1 MQHEIVSSQRLLNE
15 KGNIAEPGF
24 AKKQYWQ
31 YDRRDIRAPKWRIKE
46 WDYYY
51 IGCQDYGLC
60 LTISDAGYVSSLS
73 VSLLTYGDN
82 PEQWNDGAMGLFPLG
97 KLHLPGTSVTG
108 DISARVGKADMAFLN
123 DGKTRRLKG
132 RFDRFAK
139 SDSALIFDITLT
151 DIPEESMVIAT
162 PFPKAAHFYYNQKIN
177 CMAANGTVEWGG
189 NVYRFDAE
197 KGAMGT
203 LDWGRGV
210 WTYDNTWYWGSG
222 QMLLDGGDRFGFNI
236 GYGFGDTSAAS
247 ENMLFFNGASHKLE
261 DVTFVIPRKADGSS
275 YDYMQPWTFSE
286 TSGRFQMTMKP
297 VLDRQAPVN
306 LGVICM
312 IPHQVFGL
320 MSGKAILDDGK
331 EIVIRDRMVFAEHVH
346 NKW

>member
-1 MQHEIVSSQRLLNE
+1 MYDDPGAGGSLRLSRSTVSRVLNGKSESDVNSGVFRFMNRTRGGVMMQHEIVSSQRLLNE

-108 DISARVGKADMAFLN
+108 DISARVGRADMAFLN
-123 DGKTRRLKG
+123 DGITRRLKG

-151 DIPEESMVIAT
+151 DIPEE
-162 PFPKAAHFYYNQKIN
+162 
-177 CMAANGTVEWGG
+177 
-189 NVYRFDAE
+189 R
-197 KGAMGT
+197 
-203 LDWGRGV
+203 
-210 WTYDNTWYWGSG
+210 
-222 QMLLDGGDRFGFNI
+222 
-236 GYGFGDTSAAS
+236 
-247 ENMLFFNGASHKLE
+247 
-261 DVTFVIPRKADGSS
+261 
-275 YDYMQPWTFSE
+275 
-286 TSGRFQMTMKP
+286 
-297 VLDRQAPVN
+297 
-306 LGVICM
+306 
-312 IPHQVFGL
+312 
-320 MSGKAILDDGK
+320 DDQL
-331 EIVIRDRMVFAEHVH
+331 
-346 NKW
+346 